1 MEICKSIDSLRAVI
15 KEAGQPIGLVPT
27 MGSLHDGHI
36 SLVRRARSENKTVVT
51 SIFINPLQFES
62 TDDLNLY
69 PRSLENDLDILREEC
84 VDVAFTPP
92 TAEMYPR
99 GFDTTVRLSL
109 ASRILEGQFRNGHF
123 DGVSTVVCK
132 LLSLTRADRAYFGQK
147 DAQQSVIINKMNSDL
162 NLGAEIIMMPTV
174 REKDGLATSSRNIHL
189 SPAERKAATILYKS
203 LSLAESM
210 GAKDAQTIKKN
221 MRTMIE
227 TEPLA
232 RLEYISISDAFTLE
246 EVELIEKPT
255 LISLAIWIGKTRLID
270 NTTLK

>member
-1 MEICKSIDSLRAVI
+1 MKICKSIDGLRAVI
-15 KEAGQPIGLVPT
+15 KEGKAPLGLVPT
-27 MGSLHDGHI
+27 MGSLHSGHI
-36 SLVRRARSENKTVVT
+36 SLIRKAKSENETVVA

-69 PRSLENDLDILREEC
+69 PRSLENDLGILRKEC
-84 VDVAFTPP
+84 VDIAFTPP
-92 TAEMYPR
+92 ITEMYPR
-99 GFDTTVRLSL
+99 GFDTTVRLGL
-109 ASRILEGQFRNGHF
+109 ASRIFESQFRNGHF

-147 DAQQSVIINKMNSDL
+147 DAQQGVIINRMNSDL

-174 REKDGLATSSRNIHL
+174 READGLAISSRNVHL
-189 SPAERKAATILYKS
+189 SPAERKAATILHKS
-203 LSLAESM
+203 LNLAESM
-210 GAKDAQTIKKN
+210 GTKDSQTIKKG
-221 MRTMIE
+221 MQTMIE

-246 EVELIEKPT
+246 EVEQLEKPA
-255 LISLAIWIGKTRLID
+255 LISLAIWVGKTRLID

>member
-15 KEAGQPIGLVPT
+15 KEAGLPIGLVPT

-92 TAEMYPR
+92 TTEMYPR

-174 REKDGLATSSRNIHL
+174 REKDGLATSSRNVHL

-246 EVELIEKPT
+246 EVDLIEKPT